1 MYDTLIAG
9 IKANIDSKRA
19 ENNDVFVRGWSFSES
34 QGVCPVRAKY
44 DGSVRSVDIE
54 TRPDIVAEFSKNNI
68 ILCGWKLTVPTN
80 KYVDLQIKSGGEWS
94 TFISFNTFN
103 VSEVPINPVVTV
115 PFKEINKV
123 EESKPLSDTDIKQII
138 KNSSSGQNLTIISLS
153 RNPIHLS
160 NIYVVDNFYQCP
172 NDVRQLALQSFNT
185 KDLNKIVKA
194 SPEFK
199 THFEKIIGIK
209 LDNFEKYMDNGAFSY
224 SVAGDK
230 IVFDTKEYQY
240 AGLVFLT
247 PNAPRNT
254 GITLYKSRHTDKLV
268 LDSTDKSD
276 VFKNGNLD
284 CTEFEPVD
292 VISNVYNRLVIFNAK
307 MIHAVTNHF
316 GNNAENG
323 RLVQM
328 FAFDVDATEIEKIQ
342 ALHKVDANTVKGIL
356 KNEMTTEKPHQT
368 KKISFNM

>member
-19 ENNDVFVRGWSFSES
+19 ENNYVFVRGWSFSES

-44 DGSVRSVDIE
+44 DGSVRGLDIE
-54 TRPDIVAEFSKNNI
+54 TRPDIVAEFSKNHI
-68 ILCGWKLTVPTN
+68 ILCGWKLTVPAN

-94 TFISFNTFN
+94 TFLSFNTFN
-103 VSEVPINPVVTV
+103 ISVIPVNPVVNVTV
-115 PFKEINKV
+115 QETPKT
-123 EESKPLSDTDIKQII
+123 EESKSLNDTDIKC
-138 KNSSSGQNLTIISLS
+138 SSGQNSTVISLS
-153 RNPIHLS
+153 RSSIHLS

-172 NDVRQLALQSFNT
+172 DDVRKLALQSFNV
-185 KDLNKIVKA
+185 KDLNYIVKE

-199 THFEKIIGIK
+199 THLEKIIGIK
-209 LDNFEKYMDNGAFSY
+209 LDNFDKYTDNGAFSY

-230 IVFDTKEYQY
+230 IIFDTKKYQY

-254 GITLYKSRHTDKLV
+254 GITLYKSRYTDKLV
-268 LDSTDKSD
+268 LDSNDQSTI
-276 VFKNGNLD
+276 FKNGNLD

-307 MIHAVTNHF
+307 IIHAITNNF
-316 GNNAENG
+316 GNNKDTG

-328 FAFDVDATEIEKIQ
+328 FAFDVDATELEKIQ
-342 ALHKVDANTVKGIL
+342 ALNKVDVNTVKSIF
-356 KNEMTTEKPHQT
+356 KNEMMTEKSHQT
-368 KKISFNM
+368 KKISFNI